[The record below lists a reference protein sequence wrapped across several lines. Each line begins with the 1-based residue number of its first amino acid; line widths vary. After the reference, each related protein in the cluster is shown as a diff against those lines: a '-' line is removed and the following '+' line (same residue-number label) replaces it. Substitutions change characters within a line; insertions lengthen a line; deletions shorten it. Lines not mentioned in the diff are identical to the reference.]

1 MLLFQEVP
9 QFVLPCSTKHMNL
22 HLGTMIRGKVYGT
35 NITFDKYMLA
45 NVNHK
50 LVPIQRESQGSGIV
64 QRKLH
69 IHSYYTTAS
78 SVARKR

>member
-1 MLLFQEVP
+1 
-9 QFVLPCSTKHMNL
+9 MNL
-22 HLGTMIRGKVYGT
+22 HLGTMIRDREYGT
-35 NITFDKYMLA
+35 SNTFNKYMLA

-50 LVPIQRESQGSGIV
+50 LVPIQRKRQGNDTV

-69 IHSYYTTAS
+69 FLSYYTTS